1 LQAASNRET
10 LAKNQRQ
17 YSELTTDQDGLVTQL
32 MAEVGQVITPGQSV
46 LQWVHGNELEAAVS
60 IPESMQ
66 PSVHQ
71 SKAYVEFWSIPGVKV
86 ACKLREISPIAD
98 PISRTYD
105 AKFTLIDPPVDL
117 AIGMSANVVIER
129 QEDQGFSIP
138 MGAISQVASSPVVW
152 RVGEQ
157 GRVESVTVEILK
169 YGSQSAT
176 VRGDLRPGDLI
187 VSAGV
192 QRIDSQCRVRVWKDN
207 Q

>member
-1 LQAASNRET
+1 
-10 LAKNQRQ
+10 
-17 YSELTTDQDGLVTQL
+17 
-32 MAEVGQVITPGQSV
+32 
-46 LQWVHGNELEAAVS
+46 
-60 IPESMQ
+60 
-66 PSVHQ
+66 
-71 SKAYVEFWSIPGVKV
+71 
-86 ACKLREISPIAD
+86 
-98 PISRTYD
+98 
-105 AKFTLIDPPVDL
+105 
-117 AIGMSANVVIER
+117 MSANVVIER